1 MKAKDWTHLFPK
13 FAGLWVAFGKDEE
26 TIVSSAKSL
35 KNTIKKAGEKGL
47 KAPLLFKVP
56 AESLPYAGSC

>member
-26 TIVSSAKSL
+26 TVVSSAKSL
-35 KNTIKKAGEKGL
+35 KNTVKRAEEKGF
-47 KAPLLFKVP
+47 KMPLLFKVP
-56 AESLPYAGSC
+56 SEFLPYVGSF